1 MRMLHSQN
9 LSIVYACCLLPL
21 VLDEVLVIRMPLWDV
36 HERLVS
42 IVQR

>member
-9 LSIVYACCLLPL
+9 LSIANACRVLPS
-21 VLDEVLVIRMPLWDV
+21 VLDEVLVIRMLLWDV

-42 IVQR
+42 IVLR